1 MSGSFCQ
8 RCGRPV
14 LIDFFSCQG
23 GSSYGYDQAG
33 FCVVGV
39 DKDPQP
45 LFPFAFVQ
53 ADAVEDFEALVKI
66 YDPWAA
72 VGSPPCQSRSY
83 LKYRT
88 GRGYVELVP
97 PFREKLLASGLPY
110 VIENVEARPDNP
122 EAALIDPILLCGSMF
137 DPAPTVDGLLL
148 KRHRLFEAGNGFTLE
163 PLADDS
169 CRKRT
174 GVEWRATI
182 NVHGGGAYRESRRPD
197 GTRDGHGN
205 KASNEEAKA
214 LLGIHWMTQKGMNE
228 SIPPR
233 YAKFVGDQLMDYVIG
248 AEAAA

>member
-1 MSGSFCQ
+1 
-8 RCGRPV
+8 V

-45 LFPFAFVQ
+45 LFPFEFVQ
-53 ADAVEDFEALVKI
+53 ADALDDFEALI
-66 YDPWAA
+66 EAYNPWAV
-72 VGSPPCQSRSY
+72 VGSPPCQSRSP
-83 LKYRT
+83 LQKRT
-88 GRGYVELVP
+88 GRDYPELVP
-97 PFREKLLASGLPY
+97 PFRRKLIASGLPY

-122 EAALIDPILLCGSMF
+122 EAVLIDPIMLCGSMF

-148 KRHRLFEAGNGFTLE
+148 KRHRLFESGGGFDLE

-182 NVHGGGAYRESRRPD
+182 NVHGGGRLSRAASSGRLARRPRQQ
-197 GTRDGHGN
+197 GQQRGGQGAARDRLDDPEGHERVHP
-205 KASNEEAKA
+205 AAVRRA
-214 LLGIHWMTQKGMNE
+214 C
-228 SIPPR
+228 R
-233 YAKFVGDQLMDYVIG
+233 
-248 AEAAA
+248 AAADRPPEPGPRGRVSHNREE

>member
-1 MSGSFCQ
+1 M
-8 RCGRPV
+8 

-45 LFPFAFVQ
+45 LFPFEFVQ
-53 ADAVEDFEALVKI
+53 ADALNDFEALI
-66 YDPWAA
+66 EAYNPWAA
-72 VGSPPCQSRSY
+72 VGSPPCQSRSP
-83 LKYRT
+83 LQKRT
-88 GRGYVELVP
+88 GRDYPELVP
-97 PFREKLLASGLPY
+97 PFRRKLLASGLPY

-122 EAALIDPILLCGSMF
+122 EAELIDPIMLCGSMF
-137 DPAPTVDGLLL
+137 NPAPTVDGLLL
-148 KRHRLFEAGNGFTLE
+148 KRHRLFESGGGFELE

-182 NVHGGGAYRESRRPD
+182 NVHGGGAYREKRRPD
-197 GTRDGHGN
+197 GSRDGHGN

-214 LLGIHWMTQKGMNE
+214 LLGIDWMTQKGMNE

-233 YAKFVGDQLMDYVIG
+233 YAAYVGRQLIAHLNLARAV
-248 AEAAA
+248 A